1 MFLEVHTWIFVQ
13 LIFVEAVSSIFVSCL
28 PKSWWKMLS
37 LSWSMSGKYSTVGYL
52 SICFFQCASYLLGRN
67 FEHSSRSSNIDQV
80 TFKMPL
86 SQKMPWQ
93 WRKSFS
99 PKRPFLPL
107 VLIKN
112 NNNKHA
118 EYHGIFILF
127 KGQIYWKQGSHISL
141 LFGTWTFRI
150 ISFHVWVK
158 PRFLLLIQPD
168 KLRWRSRFA
177 RTHSYHAYQE
187 SGQGNICSFHQE
199 KVTFLSSYLLSAQKK
214 NLVTRKIMPI
224 QNISLVCQKNVLNS
238 CICHRVD
245 I

>member
-1 MFLEVHTWIFVQ
+1 MKRGLLRFNVLRSAHLNFCATDLCRGSVVDFCFMFTKVLMKDVELKLIHVRKIFN
-13 LIFVEAVSSIFVSCL
+13 CR
-28 PKSWWKMLS
+28 
-37 LSWSMSGKYSTVGYL
+37 YL

-141 LFGTWTFRI
+141 LFGT
-150 ISFHVWVK
+150 
-158 PRFLLLIQPD
+158 
-168 KLRWRSRFA
+168 
-177 RTHSYHAYQE
+177 
-187 SGQGNICSFHQE
+187 
-199 KVTFLSSYLLSAQKK
+199 
-214 NLVTRKIMPI
+214 
-224 QNISLVCQKNVLNS
+224 
-238 CICHRVD
+238 
-245 I
+245 